1 METKSESVS
10 ASSRTLCV
18 LLDTNIWR
26 SERLLNSPKAQS
38 LIYTIHRRQGILA
51 LPEIVE
57 MELPAAIQKA
67 GREANQRAVQASREV
82 SDILGKQDAISDC
95 GDGEF
100 LQAVEAR
107 IDALA
112 AILKRVPLT
121 IEITRSALEMVYE
134 KLPPNDKKE
143 EQFRDSAIW
152 QTAIQLADKYKVCF
166 VTTDGAFFEQGKE
179 GFEAA
184 QNILADCKR
193 TAGALS
199 LYRGVAPCLAAL
211 DEEMPKIDASLIE
224 QSIVRQTEALID
236 IELEKE
242 GLTHL
247 SPRTVEIRVY
257 ALPAD
262 DRLAVDFTLGKCV
275 SLFLQM
281 IRVRERR
288 ARWSPLVAV
297 TFRLLRLKCHQCTLR
312 RFECRTRKR
321 EVADT
326 QLGISVCG
334 TRPHQSF
341 DQITILREQGFLAL
355 LTQ

>member
-166 VTTDGAFFEQGKE
+166 VTTDGAFFEQGNE

-262 DRLAVDFTLGKCV
+262 DRLAVDFTL
-275 SLFLQM
+275 
-281 IRVRERR
+281 
-288 ARWSPLVAV
+288 
-297 TFRLLRLKCHQCTLR
+297 
-312 RFECRTRKR
+312 R
-321 EVADT
+321 EVCQPVSADDPRAGAT
-326 QLGISVCG
+326 CEMVALGGCYFSPSQAKVSSVHVEKIRMSHEKEG
-334 TRPHQSF
+334 SSGYSARYLGLRDKTTPIVRPDYH
-341 DQITILREQGFLAL
+341 TA
-355 LTQ
+355 